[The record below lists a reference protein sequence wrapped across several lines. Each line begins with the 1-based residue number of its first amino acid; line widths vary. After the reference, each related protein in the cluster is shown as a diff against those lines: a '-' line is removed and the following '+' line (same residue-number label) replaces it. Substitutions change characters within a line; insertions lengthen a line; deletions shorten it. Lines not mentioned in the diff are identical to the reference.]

1 MANENETSEER
12 DESRIISVLA
22 ASNRRSRWTA
32 TPLTAIFSLFARSYY
47 DFRLA
52 EASGDV
58 IEINAW
64 CVFGSITFVVPE
76 GTDVQLAGITF
87 LASAESDVE
96 TSTNAPSLPKL
107 VITANTVFGK
117 FRVRT
122 PNEDEIAA
130 SAATS
135 VAEASAPVDRIG
147 AALETEEPA
156 DVASATLPDGTTVAD
171 TPAELVEPPVPSA
184 STA

>member
-1 MANENETSEER
+1 MANENETSEEL

-52 EASGDV
+52 EASGDS

-96 TSTNAPSLPKL
+96 TSPNPPSLPKL

-122 PNEDEIAA
+122 PNEDELDTSIV
-130 SAATS
+130 SIETEPAT
-135 VAEASAPVDRIG
+135 AVDRIG
-147 AALETEEPA
+147 AALEAEETA